1 MISVSFI
8 LPAILFTIIW
18 IISRINFYI
27 KNKPINKTREIFINL
42 FFVYFLILV
51 NLTLFKYNYLMLDYD
66 LKFYINYIPFIETI
80 KMFTG
85 EFSDIN
91 RALYNILGNILLFVP
106 LGFCIPLFFNKKNK
120 LNKVIL
126 YGFLASLTIE
136 SLQLFTK
143 NNITDIDDI
152 IFNTLGSIIGF
163 IIFNIIYS
171 IFKNTKIGAFTE
183 SLSCPFDGNLI
194 IKTTN
199 PILVMILLLVILS
212 FSFLYS
218 GTISGNVS
226 NNKLASEVFGSS
238 SIEYYK
244 ISKNFEDYKFLLSD
258 NYDFI
263 ELKTFKRTFINRWYH
278 DNSRSFD
285 SKNCNYSLLTLQENN
300 LISGVVFG
308 KNIDAN
314 TIQINFKGTKYT
326 ENLNENEYFIVPFP
340 NFENVDNLTDF
351 YNFFEGKES
360 LDLQIKFYYKDGS
373 QCTNM
378 EFSY

>member
-1 MISVSFI
+1 MVVSFI
-8 LPAILFTIIW
+8 LPVILFTIVW
-18 IISRINFYI
+18 IISRIIFYK

-42 FFVYFLILV
+42 FFIYFLILV
-51 NLTLFKYNYLMLDYD
+51 NFTLFKYGYLMLDYD

-91 RALYNILGNILLFVP
+91 HALYNVIGNILLFVP

-120 LNKVIL
+120 LTKVIL
-126 YGFLASLTIE
+126 YGFSSSLTIE
-136 SLQLFTK
+136 LLQLFTP

-152 IFNTLGSIIGF
+152 IFNILGSIIGF
-163 IIFNIIYS
+163 ILFNIIYS
-171 IFKNTKIGAFTE
+171 IFKNTKISAFIE

-194 IKTTN
+194 IKTTK
-199 PILVMILLLVILS
+199 PILVMILLSVILS

-218 GTISGNVS
+218 GTISGNIS
-226 NNKLASEVFGSS
+226 NNELASEVFGSS
-238 SIEYYK
+238 SIEDYK

-258 NYDFI
+258 NDDFI

-278 DNSRSFD
+278 DSSRSFD

-340 NFENVDNLTDF
+340 NFENVDDLTDF

>member
-8 LPAILFTIIW
+8 LPVILFTIVW
-18 IISRINFYI
+18 IISRIIFYK

-51 NLTLFKYNYLMLDYD
+51 NFTLFKYGYLMLDYD
-66 LKFYINYIPFIETI
+66 IKFYVNYIPFIETI
-80 KMFTG
+80 KMFMG

-91 RALYNILGNILLFVP
+91 YALYNVIGNILLFVP
-106 LGFCIPLFFNKKNK
+106 LGFCIPLFFNKKNRI
-120 LNKVIL
+120 NKVIL

-136 SLQLFTK
+136 LLQLFTL

-171 IFKNTKIGAFTE
+171 IFKNTKISAFIE

-194 IKTTN
+194 IKTTK
-199 PILVMILLLVILS
+199 PILVMILLSVILS
-212 FSFLYS
+212 FTFLYS
-218 GTISGNVS
+218 ETISGNIS
-226 NNKLASEVFGSS
+226 NNELASEVFGSS
-238 SIEYYK
+238 SIEDYK
-244 ISKNFEDYKFLLSD
+244 ISKNFGNYKFLLSD
-258 NYDFI
+258 NDDFI
-263 ELKTFKRTFINRWYH
+263 DLKTFKKTFINRWYY
-278 DNSRSFD
+278 DTCSSFD

-314 TIQINFKGTKYT
+314 TIEINFKGTKYI
-326 ENLNENEYFIVPFP
+326 ENLTENEYFIVPFP
-340 NFENVDNLTDF
+340 NFENEEELTDF

-360 LDLQIKFYYKDGS
+360 LDLQIKFYHKDGS
-373 QCTNM
+373 ECTHM
-378 EFSY
+378 KFS